1 MKLSLQMVDA
11 EFARVGPCAYDMG
24 LLLATLLLLYHHHR
38 HVHHENHPQG
48 EVKAVPSEQKH
59 MEESSPLEKRCHS
72 SAEAGVGQRRI
83 SQLSKDMKR
92 EDRPSRDTEE
102 KCRHSRGVEGDG
114 GNSRGTEQECGQSGG
129 VEQESGQ
136 SGGVEQERRHSS
148 GSVEDTFPDKRSSKM
163 ECSHRD
169 KAQLVL
175 NMCSAMS
182 E

>member
-1 MKLSLQMVDA
+1 MVDA

-38 HVHHENHPQG
+38 HVHHEHRPQG

-59 MEESSPLEKRCHS
+59 MEESSLLEKQCHS
-72 SAEAGVGQRRI
+72 SAEAGVGQRGI
-83 SQLSKDMKR
+83 TQLPNDTKR
-92 EDRPSRDTEE
+92 EDRPSRDMEE
-102 KCRHSRGVEGDG
+102 KCRHSRGVDGEG

-129 VEQESGQ
+129 VEQECGQ
-136 SGGVEQERRHSS
+136 SKGMEQDRGHSSGGVEE
-148 GSVEDTFPDKRSSKM
+148 VFPDKRSSTM
-163 ECSHRD
+163 ECSHRG